1 MKTRMIKRC
10 LAIVLFFAMP
20 GMMFA
25 ESVSMSNE
33 KDSLS
38 VEAQQMVDV
47 LKDLPMAYRNFVTD
61 ILLKCEKVG
70 DEVVLTLPS
79 GETITMNF
87 DNENSIEKFWKTVMD
102 KNKVTE
108 ICNVPFGSSYES
120 TKEALENKFGDYSYI
135 LSTKDNLVYK
145 KKRYGGIL
153 FDRIYF
159 FFQSD
164 GRKTFFNGALFVL
177 ECKNKH
183 DAIERKKEFHE
194 MMAKRYINLKNIDNG
209 DNYMSVGGLAP
220 IPTNATSGFGFYIDV
235 LKYDDNTIENRYA
248 ARIAYGPYEFVKEE
262 F

>member
-10 LAIVLFFAMP
+10 LAFVLFCAMP
-20 GMMFA
+20 EMMFA
-25 ESVSMSNE
+25 ESASLLNE
-33 KDSLS
+33 KDTLS

-87 DNENSIEKFWKTVMD
+87 DNENGIEKFWKTVMD

-135 LSTKDNLVYK
+135 LSTKDKLVFE

-153 FDRIYF
+153 FDRICF
-159 FFQSD
+159 LFQSD
-164 GRKTFFNGALFVL
+164 GRKTFFNGAIFVR

-183 DAIERKKEFHE
+183 EAIERKSEFHE
-194 MMAKRYINLKNIDNG
+194 MMAKRYINLKNMDDG
-209 DNYMSVGGLAP
+209 DNFMSVGGLAP
-220 IPTNATSGFGFYIDV
+220 APTNETSGFGFYIDV
-235 LKYDDNTIENRYA
+235 LKYDEGVIGNPYA
-248 ARIAYGPYEFVKEE
+248 VRIVYGPYEFVKEE

>member
-10 LAIVLFFAMP
+10 LAFVLFCAMP

-25 ESVSMSNE
+25 ESASLSNE
-33 KDSLS
+33 KDTLS

-79 GETITMNF
+79 GESITMNF
-87 DNENSIEKFWKTVMD
+87 DNENSIEDFWKTVMD

-108 ICNVPFGSSYES
+108 ICNIPFGSSYES
-120 TKEALENKFGDYSYI
+120 TKKVLEDKFGDYSYR
-135 LSTKDNLVYK
+135 LSTKDMLVFE
-145 KKRYGGIL
+145 KKRYAGIL

-159 FFQSD
+159 SFQSD
-164 GRKTFFNGALFVL
+164 GRKTFFNGAIFVL

-183 DAIERKKEFHE
+183 DAIERKTELHGK
-194 MMAKRYINLKNIDNG
+194 MAKRYINLKNMDDG
-209 DNYMSVGGLAP
+209 DNFMSMGGLAP
-220 IPTNATSGFGFYIDV
+220 IPTSITSGFGFYIDI
-235 LKYDDNTIENRYA
+235 LKYDDETISKPYA
-248 ARIAYGPYEFVKEE
+248 VRIVYGPYEFVKEE